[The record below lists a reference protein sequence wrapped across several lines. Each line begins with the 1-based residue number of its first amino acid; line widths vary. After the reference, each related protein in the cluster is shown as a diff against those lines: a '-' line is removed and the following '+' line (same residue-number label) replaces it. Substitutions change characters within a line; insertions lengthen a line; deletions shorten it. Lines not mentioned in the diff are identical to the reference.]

1 MKPRYKVDLPDA
13 YWDNKLTTNEIFRE
27 IESHGSISSV
37 IEETYHQSIQ
47 KFIILGDIEGL
58 IEHLY
63 EWSKFI
69 NELRQRKKGEIPNN
83 KLINDSQSQFI
94 EPQLLRFFAY
104 MVLTLR

>member
-1 MKPRYKVDLPDA
+1 MDLPDA

-83 KLINDSQSQFI
+83 KLMINDSQSQVI

-104 MVLTLR
+104 MVLVLR

>member
-1 MKPRYKVDLPDA
+1 MDLPDA